1 MCLIQFK
8 MIGEKLKKLRTAKGL
23 SQTELGKKAK
33 ISYVQI
39 GRYENNVN
47 MPSSKVLKKI
57 ADALEV
63 DTDHFFDS
71 EEETAIDFKEV
82 NRNYEKLTGML
93 EENSEDLNF
102 MNKFFEVLILKQEVR
117 KLV

>member
-1 MCLIQFK
+1 M
-8 MIGEKLKKLRTAKGL
+8 
-23 SQTELGKKAK
+23 GKKAK
-33 ISYVQI
+33 VSYVQI

-47 MPSSKVLKKI
+47 MPSSKVLKKL
-57 ADALEV
+57 AEALEI
-63 DTDHFFDS
+63 DTDYFFDS
-71 EEETAIDFKEV
+71 EEETVIDFKEV
-82 NRNYEKLTGML
+82 NLNYKKLTAML